1 MSATLDDFKNL
12 NIFKNQKKISKKL
25 FAQDKGQKEMVN
37 IFLNSLSSGK
47 SFPIP
52 FNKIYEISKV
62 SILANELLQ
71 RGGGQVDIET

>member
-1 MSATLDDFKNL
+1 
-12 NIFKNQKKISKKL
+12 
-25 FAQDKGQKEMVN
+25 MVN

-47 SFPIP
+47 SSPIP

-62 SILANELLQ
+62 TILANELLQ